1 MVCKLRYRMRCRVDP
16 WSSRDANPRVLKSY
30 AVVPI
35 MCSAVQLFYFC
46 TSRWGAMKNRNE
58 AHFTVVYNCVS
69 IFVVKYIHRRQKKC
83 FCSRG
88 WGVLLVQS
96 VTKKA
101 VSSSKSSMNQI
112 LQPTVT
118 FKLREAFIMW
128 WRRKGVT
135 IKEFHLEQ
143 TSTLPFTRIEETFSH
158 SLLLSSLSLYRI
170 NVCYHPEIRNC
181 LSIPLTHA
189 RPFIIIQLLL
199 SQKQKEEKRS
209 SNPTP
214 TVGTARKKKL

>member
-16 WSSRDANPRVLKSY
+16 WSSCDANPRVLKSY

-46 TSRWGAMKNRNE
+46 TSRWGGAMKNRNE

-69 IFVVKYIHRRQKKC
+69 IFVVKYIHRRQKIV
-83 FCSRG
+83 SAVG
-88 WGVLLVQS
+88 DGGDLAGAIHH
-96 VTKKA
+96 KKT
-101 VSSSKSSMNQI
+101 VSSSKCSMNQI

-118 FKLREAFIMW
+118 FKLREAFIMS

-135 IKEFHLEQ
+135 IKEFHLKQ

-170 NVCYHPEIRNC
+170 NVCYRPEIRNW
-181 LSIPLTHA
+181 LSMPLTHA

-199 SQKQKEEKRS
+199 SQKQKE
-209 SNPTP
+209 
-214 TVGTARKKKL
+214 KKKQ

>member
-1 MVCKLRYRMRCRVDP
+1 MPWCRLCALP
-16 WSSRDANPRVLKSY
+16 SS
-30 AVVPI
+30 
-35 MCSAVQLFYFC
+35 CSIFA
-46 TSRWGAMKNRNE
+46 RAAGGAMKNRNE

-69 IFVVKYIHRRQKKC
+69 VFVVKYIHRRQKKS

-88 WGVLLVQS
+88 GLAGAIRHK
-96 VTKKA
+96 KKA
-101 VSSSKSSMNQI
+101 VSSSKCSMNQI

-128 WRRKGVT
+128 WRCKGVT

-199 SQKQKEEKRS
+199 SQKQKKEEAVIQLQLLVQ
-209 SNPTP
+209 PE
-214 TVGTARKKKL
+214 KKNYKV

>member
-1 MVCKLRYRMRCRVDP
+1 MLLNTYIEDKKMFL
-16 WSSRDANPRVLKSY
+16 
-30 AVVPI
+30 
-35 MCSAVQLFYFC
+35 Q
-46 TSRWGAMKNRNE
+46 WGAGGG
-58 AHFTVVYNCVS
+58 
-69 IFVVKYIHRRQKKC
+69 I
-83 FCSRG
+83 
-88 WGVLLVQS
+88 LLVQS

-101 VSSSKSSMNQI
+101 VSSSKCSMSQI

-143 TSTLPFTRIEETFSH
+143 TSTVPFTRIEETFSH
-158 SLLLSSLSLYRI
+158 SLLLSNLSLYRI

-199 SQKQKEEKRS
+199 SQNK
-209 SNPTP
+209 N
-214 TVGTARKKKL
+214 KKKEAVIQLQLLVQPEKKNYKV